1 MMRSLYTAATGM
13 MVQEQKMNVVAN
25 NLANSST
32 TGFKRARAEFSELLP
47 DRIQSAGSGVDSA
60 GNRAPTPIEVGLGA
74 RVNAVARDFGTG
86 DLIGTDNPLDL
97 AIEGPGFLR
106 VTRSNG
112 ELGYTRAGNL
122 RIDSEGRLVTAAG
135 DPLDPGITMP
145 PEATDLSIGKDGT
158 VTARVAGRDEA
169 VPIGNLELTTFQNP
183 AGLES
188 IGGNLYRA
196 TTAAGLPTSVRPGE
210 RGSGELAQG
219 FLEGS
224 NVKSVE
230 EMLDLITTQR
240 AYEMNSKIIQTADQM
255 LQKLSNLK

>member
-47 DRIQSAGSGVDSA
+47 DRIQSAGAAGSGNQS
-60 GNRAPTPIEVGLGA
+60 PTPIEVGLGA

-86 DLIGTDNPLDL
+86 DLIGTDNALDV

-106 VTRSNG
+106 VARSNG
-112 ELGYTRAGNL
+112 EIGYTRAGNL

-135 DPLDPGITMP
+135 DPLDPGITLP
-145 PEATDLSIGKDGT
+145 PEATDINIGKDGS
-158 VTARVAGRDEA
+158 VSARVSGRDDP
-169 VPIGNLELTTFQNP
+169 VPVGNLELTVFQNP

-188 IGGNLYRA
+188 LGGNLYRG
-196 TTAAGLPTSVRPGE
+196 TTAAGTPTAARPGE
-210 RGSGELAQG
+210 RGTGQLAQG

-240 AYEMNSKIIQTADQM
+240 SYEMNSKIIQTADQM
-255 LQKLSNLK
+255 LQKLSSLK